1 MFSRTILLAAL
12 ISAVPVVSV
21 YAADYPV
28 SSDITAATV
37 FTDRATIT
45 RQAKVKIAP
54 GAHTITFKGMPMGM
68 FTDSL
73 RAGGSAA
80 GKVTFGAVSFK
91 VENFEDFV
99 VPKEKELNEKLVNLQ
114 DSRRM
119 VEAEKQ
125 SLDAGR
131 VFLENLGKQAA
142 LRTDEE
148 IAKIEL
154 KPETWA
160 AAADSLSAKIA
171 ANLKQGVEN
180 DKALR
185 SIDEQIRKISEELN
199 QLRTGQKQSYE
210 VVIPIESA
218 AETELTVD
226 LSYQQGNVGWSPVYD
241 ARYDTKSGKLD
252 LVQYGSVWQQTGED
266 WSDVA
271 LTLSTAQP
279 SRGAGLPDMYPQW
292 LSIAPSY
299 QPMARNAEGGVNMGE
314 LAANVTGS
322 IEDRSFLSAAAP
334 AVATFAAEDAV
345 VEEKVAYSSA
355 QIDTQGFVGEY
366 KIPGPS
372 TVKSD
377 GTQSKLLIG
386 SFMTENFTQVQ
397 IKPQM
402 SSEAYLVVK
411 AKLKGEAP
419 ILPGTVNLFRDEA
432 FIGQSGLPMLRPEDV
447 QELAFGI
454 DDKVTV
460 KRNTLKDERSE
471 AGLVMKDQVIER
483 QFVTEIQNLHKEP
496 VSIAVLE
503 TVPTSQDQRIRV
515 EILPDATT
523 PGYEADLHDVKGVT
537 RWLKDLKAEEK
548 VKVTL
553 GWKVSWPKQD
563 NISGL

>member
-12 ISAVPVVSV
+12 ISTVPVVSV

-218 AETELTVD
+218 SETELTVD

-279 SRGAGLPDMYPQW
+279 SRGAGLPDLYPQW
-292 LSIAPSY
+292 LSVI
-299 QPMARNAEGGVNMGE
+299 QPQQPVAYGGAADAEMSMMAK
-314 LAANVTGS
+314 NVTGMARMS
-322 IEDRSFLSAAAP
+322 GMPAAAP

-386 SFMTENFTQVQ
+386 SFMTENSTQVQ

-411 AKLKGEAP
+411 TKLKGEAP